1 MKIINKTIELNT
13 EKLFDFRD
21 ITEQIKEFRQES
33 AISNGLAN
41 VQIMHTSAALI
52 VNENE
57 PNLIEDMKQAIE
69 RSASREIEY
78 QHRDNGHS
86 HCKSIFLH
94 NNITLNI
101 IDKSLQLGQWQRIF
115 LVELD
120 SPRKRK
126 VQIEIIGE

>member
-13 EKLFDFRD
+13 NKLFDFCD
-21 ITEQIKEFRQES
+21 ITEQIKELSRES

-41 VQIMHTSAALI
+41 IQIMHTSAALI
-52 VNENE
+52 INENE

-69 RSASREIEY
+69 RSAPQDIKY

-86 HCKSIFLH
+86 HCKSIFLP

-101 IDKSLQLGQWQRIF
+101 INKSLQLGQWQRIF

-120 SPRKRK
+120 SPRMRK